1 MGLFNATVQFIE
13 PVRAGAGTGGL
24 EREYTYREHE
34 AERASL
40 RQLSASAAQ
49 SALGQASL
57 KAYSL
62 RCTTLLRVEPG
73 WRVKARIDGD
83 DFWATYEVTACTT
96 AYHKRIL
103 VERV

>member
-1 MGLFNATVQFIE
+1 MALFNATVKFIE
-13 PVRAGAGTGGL
+13 PVRETAGTGGL

-34 AERASL
+34 AQRASL

-49 SALGQASL
+49 SALGRASL

-73 WRVKARIDGD
+73 WRIKAQSDGD
-83 DFWATYEVTACTT
+83 DFWATYDVTACTT
-96 AYHKRIL
+96 GYHKRVL